1 MKHAHIHTHDGEPP
15 HNHFHGHEQAVPAIS
30 SRDHAEHAASP
41 HEHEHRTRQVTVQ
54 LTFDV
59 GTLDDIGLGGFKIGW
74 VDAEQ
79 DGREYSLAAGAGCGS
94 SLLEASVRG
103 PDGQPSVYAM
113 ADIRTLVSAL
123 WPQMEAIQAELA
135 AAAEQEA

>member
-1 MKHAHIHTHDGEPP
+1 MQAYYADAFQFRRDGLVQPAKCCTPVAFQPLLRGFPTEHTI
-15 HNHFHGHEQAVPAIS
+15 QAA
-30 SRDHAEHAASP
+30 
-41 HEHEHRTRQVTVQ
+41 
-54 LTFDV
+54 LT
-59 GTLDDIGLGGFKIGW
+59 
-74 VDAEQ
+74 
-79 DGREYSLAAGAGCGS
+79 AGAGCGS